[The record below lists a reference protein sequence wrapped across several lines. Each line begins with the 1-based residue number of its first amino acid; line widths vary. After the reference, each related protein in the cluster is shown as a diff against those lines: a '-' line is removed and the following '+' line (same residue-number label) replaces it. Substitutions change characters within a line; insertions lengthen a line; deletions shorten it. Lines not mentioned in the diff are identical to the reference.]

1 MGYTFNSLSR
11 ILGQESLFRGKKIL
25 TLGTLYPF
33 VSPHEAR
40 MLAQRGVFTDTPKER
55 FSNHLFVEVLAATSC
70 HSLDVSDY
78 QQSEIICNLNHPV
91 AQEYVGK
98 YDVVFDGGTLEHLS
112 NLPTALGNIFSLL
125 RTGGIYYFG
134 GPCNNWVDHGFFQFS
149 PTFYS
154 DLCLDNPDLELLD
167 LHVSTPQRY
176 YDYGSQNLAFKGALF
191 NSRQRL
197 TVGGII
203 RKTGGRL
210 NFDLTQSK
218 YREQHAPAVSRAG
231 GGTSTT
237 GAHSALALRRRASSA
252 IQWFAATAWIPLCI
266 KEAVLNYLYTF
277 RRRDRDNAPQNAPE

>member
-11 ILGQESLFRGKKIL
+11 VLGQENLFRGKKIL

-33 VSPHEAR
+33 VNKHEVR
-40 MLAQRGVFTDTPKER
+40 MLAQRGIFANMPKER
-55 FSNHLFVEVLAATSC
+55 FSNHLFVEVLGATTC

-91 AQEYVGK
+91 AQVYIGQ

-112 NLPTALGNIFSLL
+112 NLPTALTNIFSLL
-125 RTGGIYYFG
+125 RKGGIYYFG

-154 DLCLDNPDLELLD
+154 DLCLDNLDLKLLD
-167 LHVSTPQRY
+167 LHVSTAQKY
-176 YDYGSQNLAFKGALF
+176 YDYASQNLAFKIALF

-197 TVGGII
+197 NVGGII
-203 RKTGGRL
+203 RKTGDRL

-218 YREQHAPAVSRAG
+218 YREQHASAESRPAV
-231 GGTSTT
+231 GTGAT
-237 GAHSALALRRRASSA
+237 GAHSAPALRRHASSA
-252 IQWFAATAWIPLCI
+252 IQWFAATVWIPLCV
-266 KEAVLNYLYTF
+266 KEVVLNYLYTL
-277 RRRDRDNAPQNAPE
+277 RRRDRDKVPEKHA

>member
-11 ILGQESLFRGKKIL
+11 VLGQENLFRGKKIL
-25 TLGTLYPF
+25 TLGTLHPF
-33 VSPHEAR
+33 LNKHEAR
-40 MLAQRGVFTDTPKER
+40 ILAQRGVFANVPKER
-55 FSNHLFVEVLAATSC
+55 FSHHLFVEVLGATSC

-78 QQSEIICNLNHPV
+78 QQCEIICNLNQPI
-91 AQEYVGK
+91 AQAHIGQ

-112 NLPTALGNIFSLL
+112 NLAMALGNIFGLL
-125 RTGGIYYFG
+125 RLSGIYYFG

-176 YDYGSQNLAFKGALF
+176 YDFASQNLAFKIALF

-203 RKTGGRL
+203 RKNGNRL

-218 YREQHAPAVSRAG
+218 YRTQHSLAKSRPAG
-231 GGTSTT
+231 GAG
-237 GAHSALALRRRASSA
+237 SAAEHPAPPVSAFWGHASSA
-252 IQWFAATAWIPLCI
+252 IQWFAATAWVPLYV
-266 KEAVLNYLYTF
+266 KEVVLKAIYF
-277 RRRDRDNAPQNAPE
+277 RRRRNHASRKLA